1 MEKIAKLFLAMFFI
15 LAASQSVIPGVIE
28 RGLVA
33 AACNTF
39 SVQESEVDVDV
50 ESLPALKLL
59 GGSFDEL
66 QLVAMD
72 SKIGDIKFD
81 FLRINIKDA
90 KINLTHLLSTG
101 ELVFKR
107 IGYGEGEIRLSQEE
121 VNRYLTGKLVG
132 YIKVREVLLEDGR
145 VTLKGAITLL
155 GRDIPIV
162 IKGIIAGND
171 RSIELIPEHLEVG
184 GIDLAPKLKSKLLG
198 SIIINTGFVPFNG
211 LVKDVRADDG
221 ELVISIEYR
230 QVE

>member
-1 MEKIAKLFLAMFFI
+1 MKKIAKLFLAMFFI
-15 LAASQSVIPGVIE
+15 LAASQAVIPAVIE
-28 RGLVA
+28 RGLIA

-39 SVQESEVDVDV
+39 SVQESEVAVDV
-50 ESLPALKLL
+50 ESLPAFKLL
-59 GGSFDEL
+59 GGSFDKL
-66 QLVAMD
+66 QLVARD

-121 VNRYLTGKLVG
+121 VNRYLIGKLVG
-132 YIKVREVLLEDGR
+132 YIQVKEVLLEDGR

-155 GRDIPIV
+155 GRDISIV
-162 IKGIIAGND
+162 LKGIMAGSG
-171 RSIELIPEHLEVG
+171 RSIELVPEHLEVG

-211 LVKDVRADDG
+211 FVKDVRADDG
-221 ELVISIEYR
+221 ELVIHIEYG